1 MPTRRI
7 LRPWT
12 TQPPLQYGLRARYR
26 DRLAWSWS
34 ATREFSDSDGRLQ
47 AYSQPRGGIYYA
59 SQRGRAGMC
68 VSGSN
73 TTINTTIATSNVPQS
88 PSSPVSFAIFC
99 DLAIVSA
106 AMKVLWSIDSNIA
119 SLRAGNGSAEKIAF
133 LTREVGDSVLQLR
146 IEEGATYTSGPT
158 AIAFTA
164 VPRSHY
170 SLWRDGREIGS
181 VAMAGNW
188 VASNTSSNALYSW
201 AGLYGS
207 ALWSRELSPAEL
219 RDITAS
225 YWGELYEPQAIYVPR
240 SSGAPAYTHPTL
252 SNARMIW
259 TGPGAG
265 KPAIDYSW

>member
-26 DRLAWSWS
+26 DGLAWSWS

-59 SQRGRAGMC
+59 TKASRAGVC

-73 TTINTTIATSNVPQS
+73 TTIHTNAYLTPPSQSTPISIAL
-88 PSSPVSFAIFC
+88 FC
-99 DLAIVSA
+99 DLAVVSTTTKSL
-106 AMKVLWSIDSNIA
+106 MGCNIFD
-119 SLRAGNGSAEKIAF
+119 LRAGNGTNAYID
-133 LTREVGDSVLQLR
+133 LRTRQVGDSSLVVR
-146 IEEGATYTSGPT
+146 AATASPYVTGPT
-158 AIAFTA
+158 AIAATI
-164 VPRSHY
+164 VPSSHA
-170 SLWRDGREIGS
+170 SLWIDGMEIG
-181 VAMAGNW
+181 
-188 VASNTSSNALYSW
+188 TSSLSADMVNFGDTVKALFSW
-201 AGLYGS
+201 SGLYAQAG
-207 ALWSRELSPAEL
+207 WSRALSPAEM
-219 RDITAS
+219 REITS
-225 YWGELYEPQAIYVPR
+225 NYWAMYEPQQIYVPR

-265 KPAIDYSW
+265 QPAIDYSW